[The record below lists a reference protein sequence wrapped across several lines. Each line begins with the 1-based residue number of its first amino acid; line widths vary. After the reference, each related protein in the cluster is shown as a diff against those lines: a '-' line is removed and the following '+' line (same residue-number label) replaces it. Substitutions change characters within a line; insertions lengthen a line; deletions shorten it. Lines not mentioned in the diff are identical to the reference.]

1 MKTLNVENKL
11 FQAPAEKER
20 LFEALEKDSQL
31 LKETLEVILTLV
43 ISDPKLTSRVAEL
56 IESDFKELY
65 LAIFKDMLMESSS
78 SNKMGCCKDL

>member
-1 MKTLNVENKL
+1 MKTLNVGSKL

-56 IESDFKELY
+56 IEFDFKELY